1 MKPAKPSKGVLAKS
15 VQDIGIS
22 DRRFVEAKKPKETV
36 LALEMLADGK
46 PYREVEEATGLAWVA
61 LAGLKVRHSGA
72 MEKRRQQLA
81 NDGFLQVEKL
91 RAISERK
98 MDMLM
103 EDEDSLKKM
112 NIKDLILSQAI
123 MQDKAF
129 AAIGEGSKVVV
140 EHKSGQP
147 SIADAMK
154 VIADARAAL
163 QKEAIDVEAIANE

>member
-1 MKPAKPSKGVLAKS
+1 MSKAKPSRGVLAKS
-15 VQDIGIS
+15 VQESGIS
-22 DRRFVEAKKPKETV
+22 DRRYVEAKLPKESV
-36 LALEMLADGK
+36 LALEMLSNGE
-46 PYREVEEATGLAWVA
+46 PYRKVEEATGLRWEA
-61 LAGLKVRHSGA
+61 LAGLRARHAGA
-72 MEKRRQQLA
+72 IEKRRQQLA

-98 MDMLM
+98 MDQLM

-140 EHKSGQP
+140 EHKGGQP

>member
-1 MKPAKPSKGVLAKS
+1 MKPDKPSKGVLAKS
-15 VQDIGIS
+15 VQDTSVS

-36 LALEMLADGK
+36 LALEMIANGD
-46 PYREVEEATGLAWVA
+46 PYRSIEESTGLGWEAIVGIKTRHAGA
-61 LAGLKVRHSGA
+61 L
-72 MEKRRQQLA
+72 EQRRKQLA

-91 RAISERK
+91 RYVFDKKI
-98 MDMLM
+98 DMLAD
-103 EDEDSLKKM
+103 DEDALRKV
-112 NIKDLILSQAI
+112 NIKDIVISQAV

-129 AAIGEGSKVVV
+129 SAIGEGNRVTV

-163 QKEAIDVEAIANE
+163 QKEAIDVEAIADA

>member
-112 NIKDLILSQAI
+112 NIKD
-123 MQDKAF
+123 
-129 AAIGEGSKVVV
+129 
-140 EHKSGQP
+140 
-147 SIADAMK
+147 
-154 VIADARAAL
+154 
-163 QKEAIDVEAIANE
+163 

>member
-22 DRRFVEAKKPKETV
+22 DRRYVEAKMPKESV
-36 LALEMLADGK
+36 LALEMLSDGE
-46 PYREVEEATGLAWVA
+46 PYRDVEAATGIRWLA
-61 LAGLKVRHSGA
+61 LAGLKSRHAGA
-72 MEKRRQQLA
+72 LEKRRQQLA
-81 NDGFLQVEKL
+81 NDGFLQLEKL

-98 MDMLM
+98 MDQLM

-123 MQDKAF
+123 IQDKAF
-129 AAIGEGSKVVV
+129 SAIGEGNRVTV

-154 VIADARAAL
+154 VIAEARAAL
-163 QKEAIDVEAIANE
+163 QKEAIDVEAIADA